1 MGWVGRSL
9 CAFLNGIWSFVCSVA
24 SAVAAVISAIVA
36 IVAVILSVRVA
47 YKQGEAAKEQTRLTE
62 EQKGIAERQAAFELE
77 INQREKRRHTNWVD
91 AEVCVFLQKHSA
103 ERWLIPLCF
112 VAAAFDKTQPYCR
125 ELYRDFCCL
134 TNEVQCALFE
144 REGISLRVGEWDCDR
159 SLFSS
164 CVGALEELSTR
175 SFPDDSSSVLYDD
188 GKYLRRCLVH
198 GEARVAVVARDA
210 CFSQPLGRLYEQRI
224 VDVLSDAFD
233 GMGDYC
239 HEPISLLMKEY
250 SFAGS
255 SEIEACLFV
264 AELSMYLAIFGTS
277 SKESEH
283 GYGSLDDYFA
293 SGDCTME
300 DLFLRV
306 LLEVYVR
313 LLRSC

>member
-1 MGWVGRSL
+1 MCIPEWDW
-9 CAFLNGIWSFVCSVA
+9 NFVCSVT

-36 IVAVILSVRVA
+36 IVAVILSVHVA

-62 EQKGIAERQAAFELE
+62 EQKGIAERQAVFELE
-77 INQREKRRHTNWVD
+77 INQREERRHANWVD
-91 AEVCVFLQKHSA
+91 AEVCAFLQKHSA
-103 ERWLIPLCF
+103 ERWLMPLCF
-112 VAAAFDKTQPYCR
+112 AAFAFDKTRPYHR

-144 REGISLRVGEWDCDR
+144 REGISLRVGEWNRDK

-164 CVGALEELSTR
+164 CVDALKELSAH
-175 SFPDDSSSVLYDD
+175 SFPDDRSSVLYDN
-188 GKYLRRCLVH
+188 GKYLRRVLSYS
-198 GEARVAVVARDA
+198 EARVDVVARGA
-210 CFSQPLGRLYEQRI
+210 RSAQHLGRLYEQRI
-224 VDVLSDAFD
+224 VDVLSDAFND
-233 GMGDYC
+233 MGDYC

-264 AELSMYLAIFGTS
+264 AELCMYLATLGTS
-277 SKESEH
+277 SEGSEDE
-283 GYGSLDDYFA
+283 YGSLDDYFA

-306 LLEVYVR
+306 LFEVYVR
-313 LLRSC
+313 LLRNC

>member
-1 MGWVGRSL
+1 MCIPEWD
-9 CAFLNGIWSFVCSVA
+9 WSFVCSVA
-24 SAVAAVISAIVA
+24 SAVAAVVSAIVA

-77 INQREKRRHTNWVD
+77 INQREERRHANWVD
-91 AEVCVFLQKHSA
+91 AEVCAFLQKHSA
-103 ERWLIPLCF
+103 ERWLMPLCF
-112 VAAAFDKTQPYCR
+112 AASAFDKTWPYRR

-134 TNEVQCALFE
+134 TNEVQHALFE
-144 REGISLRVGEWDCDR
+144 REGISLRVDEWDRDK

-164 CVGALEELSTR
+164 CVDALKELSAH
-175 SFPDDSSSVLYDD
+175 SFPDDQSSVLYDN
-188 GKYLRRCLVH
+188 GKYLRRVLSYS
-198 GEARVAVVARDA
+198 EARVDVVARDVRSA
-210 CFSQPLGRLYEQRI
+210 QPLGRLYEQRI

-264 AELSMYLAIFGTS
+264 AELCMYLATLGTAS
-277 SKESEH
+277 EESEDE
-283 GYGSLDDYFA
+283 YGSLDDYFA

-306 LLEVYVR
+306 LFEVYVR
-313 LLRSC
+313 LLRRC

>member
-1 MGWVGRSL
+1 MCIPEWD
-9 CAFLNGIWSFVCSVA
+9 WSFVCSVT

-36 IVAVILSVRVA
+36 IVAVILSVHVA

-77 INQREKRRHTNWVD
+77 INQREERRHANWVD
-91 AEVCVFLQKHSA
+91 AEVCAFLQKHSA
-103 ERWLIPLCF
+103 ERWLMPLCF
-112 VAAAFDKTQPYCR
+112 AAFAFDKTRPYHR

-144 REGISLRVGEWDCDR
+144 REGISLRVGEWDRDK

-164 CVGALEELSTR
+164 CVDALKELSAR
-175 SFPDDSSSVLYDD
+175 SFPDDDSSVLYDN
-188 GKYLRRCLVH
+188 GKYLRRCLAY
-198 GEARVAVVARDA
+198 GEERVDVVERGA
-210 CFSQPLGRLYEQRI
+210 CSSQPFSQSYGQRI
-224 VDVLSDAFD
+224 IDVLSDAFD

-239 HEPISLLMKEY
+239 HEPISLLMKEC

-264 AELSMYLAIFGTS
+264 AELCMYLATLGTAS
-277 SKESEH
+277 EESEDE
-283 GYGSLDDYFA
+283 YGSLDDYFA

-306 LLEVYVR
+306 LFEVYVR
-313 LLRSC
+313 LLRRC